1 MNKVYI
7 VLEQYTFE
15 SVTDTRVSVYG
26 TEENALGAF
35 EQRVERE
42 KKDSWINELSGII
55 EESDEKTYNAYV
67 DGRASEYETFIAV
80 QEKEIW

>member
-1 MNKVYI
+1 MEKVYI

-26 TEENALGAF
+26 TEEKALGAF

-42 KKDSWINELSGII
+42 KKDSWINELSDII
-55 EESDEKTYNAYV
+55 EESDKKTYNAYV